1 MNSRRIIDLEKLER
15 YKFSVSKVK
24 KFLLFRKY
32 PGISN
37 SFYQFFKG
45 SRVLCTKSK
54 RMGGKFDQ
62 RSLNLT
68 FLNEIFYSAYY
79 IPR

>member
-1 MNSRRIIDLEKLER
+1 MYEIEENR
-15 YKFSVSKVK
+15 
-24 KFLLFRKY
+24 
-32 PGISN
+32 
-37 SFYQFFKG
+37 
-45 SRVLCTKSK
+45 
-54 RMGGKFDQ
+54 GKFDQ